1 MAKPGM
7 PVCWNPAGTPATS
20 LGRSGRLPLLSCF
33 NAVQSADSARRQQ
46 AHSSI
51 IVAAST
57 PGPTGFAKIKSYHLL
72 HVPHPL
78 KQVIKGKRELS
89 EADGGAL
96 DLHKVPFPWLRRL
109 RGGMRDRKTYT

>member
-1 MAKPGM
+1 MTRPGM
-7 PVCWNPAGTPATS
+7 PVCWDPGHLP
-20 LGRSGRLPLLSCF
+20 RSIREAPLLSCF

-51 IVAAST
+51 IVAASA

-109 RGGMRDRKTYT
+109 RGGNEV

>member
-1 MAKPGM
+1 MTRPGI
-7 PVCWNPAGTPATS
+7 PVCWDPGHLP
-20 LGRSGRLPLLSCF
+20 RSFREAPLLSCF

-51 IVAAST
+51 IVAASA

-109 RGGMRDRKTYT
+109 RGGNEV